1 MSEAKLFGNV
11 VLEAAARS
19 SADDFGRAYFVFRA
33 LRPPDIDLL
42 SAVLLGDAFTE
53 RILAA
58 LHGRVAEEE
67 ERLRR
72 EKVLERALVALFRDY
87 LSGSFEVY
95 HYAFFRYLW
104 SVESAFRAL
113 SEVALREEHR
123 HLYSDLAAVAS
134 PLTAFAA
141 ARDLRHYFEAVRRA
155 LERALV
161 DWRELCA
168 ELAQLNEDA
177 REIFLAL
184 FKKYVGVELCGGDGD
199 G

>member
-1 MSEAKLFGNV
+1 VSGKLFDNA
-11 VLEAAARS
+11 VLEAVRANAG
-19 SADDFGRAYFVFRA
+19 DFGRVHFVFRA
-33 LRPPDIDLL
+33 LRAPDIDLL
-42 SAVLLGDAFTE
+42 SALLLGEAFTE

-67 ERLRR
+67 ERQRR
-72 EKVLERALVALFRDY
+72 ERVLERALVALFRDF
-87 LSGSFEVY
+87 LSGAFEAH

-104 SVESAFRAL
+104 SVENALRAL

-141 ARDLRHYFEAVRRA
+141 ARDLRHYFEAVHRA
-155 LERALV
+155 LERALA
-161 DWRELCA
+161 DWQALCA
-168 ELAQLNEDA
+168 ELAQLSENT

-184 FKKYVGVELCGGDGD
+184 FKKCVGVELCGGGD

>member
-1 MSEAKLFGNV
+1 
-11 VLEAAARS
+11 
-19 SADDFGRAYFVFRA
+19 
-33 LRPPDIDLL
+33 
-42 SAVLLGDAFTE
+42 
-53 RILAA
+53 
-58 LHGRVAEEE
+58 
-67 ERLRR
+67 LRR

-87 LSGSFEVY
+87 LSGSFEA
-95 HYAFFRYLW
+95 HHHALFRYLW
-104 SVESAFRAL
+104 SVESALRAL

-134 PLTAFAA
+134 PLAAFAA
-141 ARDLRHYFEAVRRA
+141 ARDLRHYFEAVHRA

-168 ELAQLNEDA
+168 ELAQLNENA

>member
-1 MSEAKLFGNV
+1 MSGKLFDNA
-11 VLEAAARS
+11 VLEAVRSNAA
-19 SADDFGRAYFVFRA
+19 DFGRVYFVFRA
-33 LRPPDIDLL
+33 LRPPDVDLT
-42 SAVLLGDAFTE
+42 SAVLLGGAFTE

-58 LHGRVAEEE
+58 LHGEVEREE
-67 ERLRR
+67 ERQRR
-72 EKVLERALVALFRDY
+72 ERVLERALVALFRDY
-87 LSGSFEVY
+87 LSGGFEAH

-104 SVESAFRAL
+104 SVELALRAL

-141 ARDLRHYFEAVRRA
+141 ARDLRHYFEAVRSA
-155 LERALV
+155 LERALA
-161 DWRELCA
+161 DWRELRA

-184 FKKYVGVELCGGDGD
+184 FEKYVGAEPCGGDSA
-199 G
+199 